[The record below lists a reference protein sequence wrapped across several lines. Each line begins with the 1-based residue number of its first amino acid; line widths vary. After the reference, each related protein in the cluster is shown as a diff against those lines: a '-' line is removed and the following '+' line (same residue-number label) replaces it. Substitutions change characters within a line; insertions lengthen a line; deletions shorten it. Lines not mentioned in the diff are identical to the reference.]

1 MNQPR
6 CLRHDVTLEPDGSC
20 LLCQEGV
27 PEPNRLRQLVWTIA
41 VLAVVVVGGIA
52 YLASQPSD
60 EDPGELVAAQ
70 VARVPITMYQ
80 ADW

>member
-1 MNQPR
+1 MDEPR
-6 CLRHDVTLEPDGSC
+6 CPRHDVTLEPDGTC
-20 LLCQEGV
+20 HLCKEGV
-27 PEPNRLRQLVWTIA
+27 PVPSRLRQLVWTLG
-41 VLAVVVVGGIA
+41 VLAAIVVVGIA

-60 EDPGELVAAQ
+60 EDPDELVAAQ